1 MAVDALWQPLKNH
14 GKSYELMKIEVNI
27 FQIHFNSYTFQSMLT
42 EQAQFIGDNILTN
55 QMTV

>member
-27 FQIHFNSYTFQSMLT
+27 FQIHLNSYIFASTLT
-42 EQAQFIGDNILTN
+42 ERACWK
-55 QMTV
+55 